1 MSFDMTVY
9 GPTTDSKEQQELY
22 QHPLGGHG
30 TVTRYWL
37 QPAGHL
43 GLTFLPRLSS
53 GMLTVEHRQLTAFAQ
68 ELNLLA
74 HHWTTSVPDDA
85 SVSGIAAGRD
95 LTTPLLVHLLHR
107 LALLRAAIRIAE
119 LSGGSLYISG

>member
-1 MSFDMTVY
+1 MSFDVTVY
-9 GPTTDSKEQQELY
+9 GPTTDSKEQEELY
-22 QHPLGGHG
+22 QQPLGGHG

-37 QPAGHL
+37 QPAEHL

-53 GMLTVEHRQLTAFAQ
+53 GMLTVEHHQLTAFAQ
-68 ELNLLA
+68 ELKLLPR
-74 HHWTTSVPDDA
+74 HWVTSVPDDA
-85 SVSGIAAGRD
+85 SVPGTIAGRD

-119 LSGGSLYISG
+119 LSGGHLYISG